1 MYFYTPIIPQIGGQ
15 QEVNKNIDYSDMN
28 DTFSEQKEKLVALS
42 HEINLLR
49 QQVHYLLRNEKPLE
63 LLDLDVLMNRTHTVY
78 DMLCAINL
86 GDNAEDEE
94 LDLNPDAFAGLFG
107 GMTEEEPLQEEVIE
121 EEKPV
126 VEEQTVEV
134 EEVVE
139 PVAEEP
145 EPEPFVESEP
155 EIESEPEPELKEVSE
170 PELMVEPEPITEE
183 PAGDEYGFFF
193 RFEDEPKEEKEP
205 VEEKPVMEP
214 VGNQPKEP
222 IVTEE
227 GKVVH
232 FVEEVPE
239 EEIPARDLVDGDS
252 LVRDNPFEMPRMDDG
267 SEEPDFELDSSETL
281 AESLMHEDHSLAAR
295 LQQNPGRDLKMVIGI
310 NDKFLFVNELFGG
323 SMEKYN
329 KSIENLND
337 LKTLNG
343 AMIYLNE
350 LKIELQ
356 WNSSNEAY
364 QKLAELV
371 RRKFD

>member
-1 MYFYTPIIPQIGGQ
+1 
-15 QEVNKNIDYSDMN
+15 MN
-28 DTFSEQKEKLVALS
+28 DIFSEQKEKLVAINQ
-42 HEINLLR
+42 EISLLR
-49 QQVHYLLRNEKPLE
+49 QQVNYLLRNEKPLG
-63 LLDLDVLMNRTHTVY
+63 LLDLDVLMNRTHTLY

-94 LDLNPDAFAGLFG
+94 LDIAPEAFAGLFSE
-107 GMTEEEPLQEEVIE
+107 MTEEEPKQEETIE
-121 EEKPV
+121 EEKPA
-126 VEEQTVEV
+126 VEEQVVEV

-145 EPEPFVESEP
+145 ELESVTEPEPEPTIEPEPEIEPEPVVESEP
-155 EIESEPEPELKEVSE
+155 VQEPEPEV
-170 PELMVEPEPITEE
+170 EE
-183 PAGDEYGFFF
+183 PALSEQPSGDEYGFFF
-193 RFEDEPKEEKEP
+193 RFEDEPTEEEPQPVMEEP
-205 VEEKPVMEP
+205 VEPV
-214 VGNQPKEP
+214 VNQPKEP

-239 EEIPARDLVDGDS
+239 EDIPARDLVDGDS
-252 LVRDNPFEMPRMDDG
+252 LVRDNPFDMPRMDDG
-267 SEEPDFELDSSETL
+267 SDELDFEMAETL
-281 AESLMHEDHSLAAR
+281 GESLMQEDHSLAAK
-295 LQQNPGRDLKMVIGI
+295 LQQNPVRDLKSVIGI

-371 RRKFD
+371 KRKFEQA

>member
-1 MYFYTPIIPQIGGQ
+1 
-15 QEVNKNIDYSDMN
+15 MN
-28 DTFSEQKEKLVALS
+28 DIFSEQKEKLVAINQ
-42 HEINLLR
+42 EISLLR
-49 QQVHYLLRNEKPLE
+49 QQVNYLLRNEKPLG
-63 LLDLDVLMNRTHTVY
+63 LLDLDVLMNRTHTLY

-94 LDLNPDAFAGLFG
+94 LDIDPEALAGLFG
-107 GMTEEEPLQEEVIE
+107 GMTEEEQQEEETVAE
-121 EEKPV
+121 ETPA

-145 EPEPFVESEP
+145 EPE
-155 EIESEPEPELKEVSE
+155 IEPEPEPMIEPEPEIGPEPKEVSE
-170 PELMVEPEPITEE
+170 PEPIEEPEPIVEGPMSIE
-183 PAGDEYGFFF
+183 QPAPVEQPAGDEYGFFF
-193 RFEDEPKEEKEP
+193 RFEDEPSEEKEP
-205 VEEKPVMEP
+205 VEEKPADPIE
-214 VGNQPKEP
+214 NQPKEP

-239 EEIPARDLVDGDS
+239 EQIPARDLVDGDS
-252 LVRDNPFEMPRMDDG
+252 IVRENPFDMPRMDDG
-267 SEEPDFELDSSETL
+267 SDELDFEMAETL
-281 AESLMHEDHSLAAR
+281 GESFMQEDHSLAAK
-295 LQQNPGRDLKMVIGI
+295 LQQNPVRDLKSVIGI

-371 RRKFD
+371 RRKFEQA